1 MTEKLYLQNPYLK
14 EITAFIVEQYY
25 RDGKHHVVLDRT
37 IFFPHMSGGQPG
49 DIGTINGQ
57 EVLISYEE
65 GDNIVHVLENR
76 VYTDKDRVTIEIDW
90 ERRLDLMQQHTGQHL
105 LSSVFLKLLNCETVG
120 FYIGTEYVYI
130 DLDISEISL
139 EDCNKV
145 EYLVNKIVQSNF
157 EIKSYIIDSKEVSK
171 IPLIKQ
177 PSVDNNIRIVEID
190 SYDYSPCSGTHLN
203 YTGELGIIKIRKW
216 EKYKDYTRL
225 EFVCGG
231 RALKD
236 YSWKNQ
242 YIKEIS
248 LLLSSKDKDV
258 LDRVNKLYSDRDIL
272 EKENR
277 ALRESIY
284 QYKAQSLVQEGHQ
297 IQDRIYIFKTF
308 ENKDSKEIELISN
321 YINKNYDNVIQAYI
335 IKHETYGQFIVKRS
349 NNLDI
354 NLRLLYEELASK
366 YKTKGGGSPL
376 AIQGMIPLN
385 YIDEV
390 SNSLQDYFI
399 IHSKKS

>member
-14 EITAFIVEQYY
+14 EISAFIVEQYY
-25 RDGKHHVVLDRT
+25 RDGKHHIILDRT

-49 DIGTINGQ
+49 DKGTINGQ

-65 GDNIVHVLENR
+65 GDNIVHILENR
-76 VYTDKDRVTIEIDW
+76 IYTDKDRVTIEIDW

-105 LSSVFLKLLNCETVG
+105 LSSVFLKLLNCDTVG

-145 EYLVNKIVQSNF
+145 EYLVNKIIQSNF

-171 IPLIKQ
+171 LPLIKQ

-225 EFVCGG
+225 EFVCGS
-231 RALKD
+231 RALQD

-248 LLLSSKDKDV
+248 LLLSSKDRDV
-258 LDRVNKLYSDRDIL
+258 LDRVNKLYNDRDL
-272 EKENR
+272 LGKENR

-284 QYKAQSLVQEGHQ
+284 QYKAQSLVQKGHQ
-297 IQDRIYIFKTF
+297 IQDRNYIFETF

-321 YINKNYDNVIQAYI
+321 YINRNYDNVIQVYI
-335 IKHETYGQFIVKRS
+335 IKHETHGQFIVKRS